1 MKYKVN
7 LDFEFGRV
15 YFFLFLI
22 GFLFP
27 LEGKCQTT
35 ILSKHSVVLDLGGVS
50 AYGSLNYERFLFSKN
65 NNIITGKIGF
75 SLYRLKDFKRE
86 FNPDMIFPLSVQ
98 YLKKRNNHHAVFG
111 IGQTLSSVVKASRD
125 FSSTVRENKLSGS
138 FILGYRFQKR
148 DQPFYIQAN
157 YSPILEFYKTWTHWG
172 GISVGYN
179 FRKKQK
185 NKS

>member
-7 LDFEFGRV
+7 LDFKFRW
-15 YFFLFLI
+15 FSFLLVLI
-22 GFLFP
+22 GFLFS
-27 LEGKCQTT
+27 LEGKCQAT
-35 ILSKHSVVLDLGGVS
+35 ILSKHSVVLDLGGIS
-50 AYGSLNYERFLFSKN
+50 AYGSLNYERLLFSKN
-65 NNIITGKIGF
+65 NNVITGKVGF
-75 SLYRLKDFKRE
+75 SSYRLKDFERK

-138 FILGYRFQKR
+138 FIVGYRFQKR
-148 DQPFYIQAN
+148 EHPFYIQAS
-157 YSPILEFYKTWTHWG
+157 YSPILEFYKTWIHWG
-172 GISVGYN
+172 GISLGYN
-179 FRKKQK
+179 FRKNKK